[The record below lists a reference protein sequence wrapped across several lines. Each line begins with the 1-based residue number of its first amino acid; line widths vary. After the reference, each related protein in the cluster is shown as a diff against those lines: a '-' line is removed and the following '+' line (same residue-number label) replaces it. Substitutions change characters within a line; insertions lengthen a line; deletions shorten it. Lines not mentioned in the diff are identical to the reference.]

1 MARTLLFLFRW
12 AVFLAACSYLW
23 RQFVAVESTSAIA
36 WLRSMANVESGT
48 WTSMG
53 VVLALM
59 AVNWGLEAW
68 KWRALVASEERLSS
82 WIALKATLAGTG
94 VSLLTPNRTGEFVGR
109 ALFLRPEVRVQGAAL
124 TVLGSVAQLSITCLA
139 GCVALWLCTRDPSFA
154 PPGLHGAAI
163 GLTVV
168 AAMSGVVLL
177 AMYLRP
183 ALLRRLFDLV
193 PVLRPFDQRFQAL
206 DACPP
211 RTLGFVLALSV
222 LRYVVFTLQFLMLL
236 GLFEPQV
243 ARPDALIAVPVIFLI
258 TTLVPTVMLT
268 ELGVRGAAA
277 SMVLSGQGGDATGA
291 VLASTML
298 WLINVL
304 LPAVLGSIVL
314 LLARIRTKSDPA

>member
-1 MARTLLFLFRW
+1 MSRTLLFLFRW

-23 RQFVAVESTSAIA
+23 RQFVAAESTSAIA
-36 WLRSMANVESGT
+36 WLRSMAGAERGI
-48 WTSMG
+48 WTSMCA
-53 VVLALM
+53 VVALM
-59 AVNWGLEAW
+59 VVNWGLEAW
-68 KWRALVASEERLSS
+68 KWRALVASEERLSF
-82 WIALKATLAGTG
+82 WNAVKATLAGTG

-124 TVLGSVAQLSITCLA
+124 TVLGSIAQLSVTCLA
-139 GCVALWLCTRDPSFA
+139 GCVALWPGVNKPSFA
-154 PPGLHGAAI
+154 PPGLHAVAIVLDAA
-163 GLTVV
+163 
-168 AAMSGVVLL
+168 AALSGVVLL

-193 PVLRPFDQRFQAL
+193 PVLRPFDRRFQAL
-206 DACPP
+206 DACPS
-211 RTLGFVLALSV
+211 RTLGFVLALSM
-222 LRYVVFTLQFLMLL
+222 LRYLVFTLQFLMLL
-236 GLFEPQV
+236 GLFVPQV

-277 SMVLSGQGGDATGA
+277 SMVLSAQGGDATGA

-314 LLARIRTKSDPA
+314 LLARIRTKSDPP